1 MVQIIESSVEAGTAA
16 RESVSGA
23 SRLTVVNGEGSTLGW
38 LTAEDTL
45 DEIIRWL
52 RDTY

>member
-1 MVQIIESSVEAGTAA
+1 
-16 RESVSGA
+16 
-23 SRLTVVNGEGSTLGW
+23 VVNGEGSTLGW